1 MTDDSTASREGS
13 PFSRR
18 RLFRFGA
25 AALASAAIF
34 DPIQALASIGGDQ
47 FGLGGP
53 VRRLTL
59 VNSATQEHQTVDY
72 WVKGRYITDALRSI
86 SHLLRDRHDGSVHI
100 IDPRLVDVMY
110 GIFRMTGACSP
121 VQIVCGYRSPRTN
134 ARLRI
139 HHRGVAS
146 HSLHMQGKAVD
157 IRMSGCGLSSL
168 HSAALSLRAGGVGYY
183 PSSNFVHVDTGPV
196 RTWGGGRHHF
206 SDDDIGE
213 IPAWRDAL
221 LSETPEVGQGG
232 DPGMIQHPAEPEPAF
247 ASAEPVSAAPAPAS
261 EPAMA
266 AAEPPPPAA
275 EAVVPRRRIFAPSG
289 GDVAMAPKPGHKPM
303 RVAMRDVSPTHA
315 DSFVLRRKPHLAGG
329 R

>member
-1 MTDDSTASREGS
+1 MTDDNTASRGRT
-13 PFSRR
+13 PISRR
-18 RLFRFGA
+18 KLFRFGA
-25 AALASAAIF
+25 AAIASAAFF
-34 DPIQALASIGGDQ
+34 DPIRALASVGGDQ

-53 VRRLTL
+53 VRRLSL
-59 VNSATQEHQTVDY
+59 INSATQEHQTVDY

-168 HSAALSLRAGGVGYY
+168 HTAALSLRAGGVGYY

-196 RTWGGGRHHF
+196 RTWGGGSHHF
-206 SDDDIGE
+206 SEDDIGE
-213 IPAWRDAL
+213 VPAWRDAL
-221 LSETPEVGQGG
+221 LSDTPEIGQSVEAA
-232 DPGMIQHPAEPEPAF
+232 DLPPPVEPSPVVIEPAQ
-247 ASAEPVSAAPAPAS
+247 VT
-261 EPAMA
+261 
-266 AAEPPPPAA
+266 
-275 EAVVPRRRIFAPSG
+275 EAVAPRRRVLPQSG
-289 GDVAMAPKPGHKPM
+289 ELLSAPKPSHKPV
-303 RVAMRDVSPTHA
+303 RLAMRDVAPSHTE
-315 DSFVLRRKPHLAGG
+315 SFVLRRKPHLLGG